1 MLLWL
6 PEWSW
11 VRHLCYFRLGSL
23 KLLLL
28 LFLKSLSV
36 CSCLLF
42 SLCLR
47 KLTVRLL
54 FLLKFP
60 QFFHH
65 FIFLKLFTSLVF
77 SLEPNA
83 LSIGSLMFFH
93 ILKLN
98 EALAV
103 RTLFSASSADFNVI
117 KQLFNRKQFVTVFA
131 NLRPQLAVVFMVPEL
146 RCQLTELAVLA
157 RNHFMRSRF
166 MLVFI
171 SLRNDFSTNLAFV
184 VAARTPDVVH
194 PEFRGI
200 DHSFTCGTF
209 LLLFCLLNH
218 F

>member
-1 MLLWL
+1 
-6 PEWSW
+6 
-11 VRHLCYFRLGSL
+11 
-23 KLLLL
+23 
-28 LFLKSLSV
+28 
-36 CSCLLF
+36 
-42 SLCLR
+42 
-47 KLTVRLL
+47 
-54 FLLKFP
+54 
-60 QFFHH
+60 
-65 FIFLKLFTSLVF
+65 
-77 SLEPNA
+77 
-83 LSIGSLMFFH
+83 MFFH

-103 RTLFSASSADFNVI
+103 RTLFSASSADLNVI

-131 NLRPQLAVVFMVPEL
+131 NLWPQLAVVFMVPEL

-200 DHSFTCGTF
+200 DHAFTCGAF
-209 LLLFCLLNH
+209 FLLFCLLNH